1 MTLCVDTEIAV
12 KEAVDKAVHEVF
24 RTMTGAIVEPVTGNY
39 ESDESQWSDAE
50 TPKLTVV
57 LGFTGGI
64 QGSLCLSL
72 SEQAAIQ
79 WAETVLAEELAGVD
93 QTVIDAVGEL
103 GNMVV
108 GGAKRRLAG
117 NNLTMS
123 LPTVLRAGETALEF
137 GTQINPLRMFYRYGE
152 HCLVMTIALRRS

>member
-1 MTLCVDTEIAV
+1 MSLCVDTEVAV
-12 KEAVDKAVHEVF
+12 REAVNQAVCEVF
-24 RTMTGAIVEPVTGNY
+24 QMMTGTCILPVPETY
-39 ESDESQWSDAE
+39 ETDTDLLDEQAN
-50 TPKLTVV
+50 PKLTVI
-57 LGFTGGI
+57 LGLTGGI

-72 SEQAAIQ
+72 TEPAAMH
-79 WAETVLAEELAGVD
+79 WAETILFEKFSRVD

-123 LPTVLRAGETALEF
+123 LPTVLRAGESALEF
-137 GTQINPLRMFYRYGE
+137 GTHLIPFRIHYHYE
-152 HCLVMTIALRRS
+152 EYTLVMTIALRHN

>member
-1 MTLCVDTEIAV
+1 MSLCIDTELAV
-12 KEAVDKAVHEVF
+12 KEAVDQAIREVF
-24 RTMTGAIVEPVTGNY
+24 RTMTGQTLTQA
-39 ESDESQWSDAE
+39 SDELVSAVSDWDDPSV
-50 TPKLTVV
+50 PKLTVI
-57 LGFTGGI
+57 LGLTGGI

-79 WAETVLAEELAGVD
+79 WSETILLETLSHVD

-123 LPTVLRAGETALEF
+123 LPTVLRAADTALEF
-137 GTQINPLRMFYRYGE
+137 GTHLTPVKVWYQYAGHP
-152 HCLVMTIALRRS
+152 LVMTIALRRS